1 MEGLCLPDEFVVDLK
16 QGLKLI
22 QSRQGYGLTM
32 DTVLL
37 AHFVSLQPGDRVAE
51 LGTGNGAIPLL
62 LTTRVEELTVW
73 GLELQPSLADRAQR
87 SVFLNRL
94 EERIKIQSGDLR
106 QIQEIK
112 APNTFEVVISNPP
125 YWPVGRGRSNLRC
138 EVAWA
143 KEELGCKLS
152 EVIIAGHW
160 LLRPGGRMALVH
172 LWERRQEVIET
183 LLRHGMKP
191 RVYQEIQF
199 NPKSLPTRILV
210 EAVKS
215 DQPESAEV
223 IPIEVKGKEGDAL
236 TAWAQAVMTK
246 IKREPLILYTANRE
260 FTPEV
265 KVMYDD

>member
-1 MEGLCLPDEFVVDLK
+1 
-16 QGLKLI
+16 
-22 QSRQGYGLTM
+22 
-32 DTVLL
+32 
-37 AHFVSLQPGDRVAE
+37 
-51 LGTGNGAIPLL
+51 
-62 LTTRVEELTVW
+62 
-73 GLELQPSLADRAQR
+73 
-87 SVFLNRL
+87 
-94 EERIKIQSGDLR
+94 
-106 QIQEIK
+106 
-112 APNTFEVVISNPP
+112 
-125 YWPVGRGRSNLRC
+125 
-138 EVAWA
+138 
-143 KEELGCKLS
+143 
-152 EVIIAGHW
+152 
-160 LLRPGGRMALVH
+160 MALVH